1 MGDILRAYDLL
12 NRTFKLGL
20 TKAQIFRAEQAFKL
34 DLAKQ
39 QRFKATETRDAN
51 QLMADWELKTYLVPR
66 ARAISATARASMEKA
81 VAAEAK
87 KRAAK

>member
-12 NRTFKLGL
+12 NRTFKLNL

-39 QRFKATETRDAN
+39 QRFKRQKRATRTSSWPTGSSRHTSCRAPARSR
-51 QLMADWELKTYLVPR
+51 QPR
-66 ARAISATARASMEKA
+66 APRWRRPWPRRSRN
-81 VAAEAK
+81 
-87 KRAAK
+87 RAAK